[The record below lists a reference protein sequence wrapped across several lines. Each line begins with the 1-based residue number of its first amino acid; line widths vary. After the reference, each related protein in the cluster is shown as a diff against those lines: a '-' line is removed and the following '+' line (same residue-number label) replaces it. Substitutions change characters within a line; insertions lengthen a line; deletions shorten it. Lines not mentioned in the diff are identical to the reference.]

1 MYCKGTGIQEYT
13 NWLLVVQIQTVCPE
27 CRGEGESID
36 PKHMCK
42 HCNGKKV
49 TRERK
54 ILEVHIDKGM
64 KDGENIRFT
73 GEGDQEPGLEAGDI
87 IIVLDEKE
95 HDRFQRQDI
104 DLITEMEIELVE
116 ALCGFQKTI
125 QTLDDRT
132 LVITSLPGKH
142 FKAISQAYEVLS
154 DVKKRETYDRGG
166 EEAIKGGGH
175 GADFHNPMDIFDMF
189 FGGVSLEDL
198 YNGATRK
205 LALQKNVICGK
216 CEGRGGKEGAVGK
229 CRNCKGTGMQVRIHQ
244 LAPGMVQ
251 QIQTVC
257 PECRGEGESIDPK
270 HMCKHCNGK
279 KVTRERKI
287 LEVHIDKGMKDGE
300 NIRFTG
306 EGDQEPGLEAGDII
320 IVLDE
325 KEHDRFQRQDIDL
338 ITEMEIELVEALCGF
353 QKTIQT
359 LDDRTLVITS
369 LPGDVI
375 KDKEIKCV
383 MNEGMPIKRD
393 PFEKGRLV
401 IKFKVK
407 FPENNFL
414 PPAKLAQ
421 LDSLLPP
428 RKEVIIPDDA
438 EEHDLQDYN
447 PRDRR
452 RSRQRNAHD
461 EDDDDEMGSQGQRV
475 QCASH

>member
-1 MYCKGTGIQEYT
+1 MVKETGYYD
-13 NWLLVVQIQTVCPE
+13 LLGVKPTSTPDEIKKAYRKLALKYHPDKNPN
-27 CRGEGESID
+27 EGE
-36 PKHMCK
+36 K
-42 HCNGKKV
+42 
-49 TRERK
+49 
-54 ILEVHIDKGM
+54 
-64 KDGENIRFT
+64 
-73 GEGDQEPGLEAGDI
+73 
-87 IIVLDEKE
+87 
-95 HDRFQRQDI
+95 
-104 DLITEMEIELVE
+104 
-116 ALCGFQKTI
+116 
-125 QTLDDRT
+125 
-132 LVITSLPGKH
+132 

-189 FGGVSLEDL
+189 FGGGGRQRGPKKGKDVVHQLKVSLEDL

-257 PECRGEGESIDPK
+257 PDCRGEGESIDPK

-461 EDDDDEMGSQGQRV
+461 EDDDDEMGPQGQRV